1 MDFILKLSHNIN
13 TIERETT
20 TLSVSL
26 SLFYANQTGKLRLN
40 AIPVVIRTVAK
51 WFLGYFEVSF
61 ELGNQIKL
69 GTQYL
74 YIF

>member
-13 TIERETT
+13 TLKRETT
-20 TLSVSL
+20 TLSVS
-26 SLFYANQTGKLRLN
+26 FHANQTGKLGLN